1 MAANGYQSQVA
12 AINYTYEEDSVTKT
26 GFKENTD
33 IYALIRENLSPIIR
47 AQNFVLTRLGIQANP
62 KTFFQL
68 QNYND
73 NFKRRIMIGETGF
86 YEINDVRISGLIIEN
101 AAKDVIID
109 YIVEEV

>member
-12 AINYTYEEDSVTKT
+12 AINYTYEEDSVTKM
-26 GFKENTD
+26 GFKANTD

-73 NFKRRIMIGETGF
+73 DFKRIMIGETGF
-86 YEINDVRISGLIIEN
+86 YEINDVRISGLKIEN
-101 AAKDVIID
+101 AAEDVIID

>member
-26 GFKENTD
+26 GFGENTD
-33 IYALIRENLSPIIR
+33 IYALIRENLSPTIR

-73 NFKRRIMIGETGF
+73 NFKRIMIGETGF

-101 AAKDVIID
+101 AAEDVIID

>member
-12 AINYTYEEDSVTKT
+12 AINYTYEEDSVTKM
-26 GFKENTD
+26 GFKADTD

-47 AQNFVLTRLGIQANP
+47 AQNFVLTRLGIQASP

-73 NFKRRIMIGETGF
+73 DFKRIMIGETGF
-86 YEINDVRISGLIIEN
+86 YEINDVRISGLKIEN